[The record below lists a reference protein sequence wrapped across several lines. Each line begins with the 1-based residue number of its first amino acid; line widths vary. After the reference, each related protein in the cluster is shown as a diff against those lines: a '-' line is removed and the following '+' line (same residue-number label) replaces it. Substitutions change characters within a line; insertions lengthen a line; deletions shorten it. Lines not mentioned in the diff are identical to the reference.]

1 MKRQRHVCISI
12 LLVGLVAGARS
23 AVAEPESRPTPPNR
37 PDGPATVRLSNLGDQ
52 ESTTPERETPGIS
65 IRVSI
70 VLGNGREVTGTTEL
84 RTPETLVVRHT
95 RDGILYEKT
104 ISIRDIASIELKRW
118 EGRLV
123 AQRSEGDLYRFSVRD
138 FQIEMRDGYQMTVQG
153 NFLPFLDQVVLVN
166 ANGSVTLF
174 SYWLDLLR
182 EDGTWFTGLSGPVA
196 GTRVVCHEDVIK
208 KILFPRE

>member
-1 MKRQRHVCISI
+1 M
-12 LLVGLVAGARS
+12 
-23 AVAEPESRPTPPNR
+23 
-37 PDGPATVRLSNLGDQ
+37 
-52 ESTTPERETPGIS
+52 
-65 IRVSI
+65 
-70 VLGNGREVTGTTEL
+70 LGNGREVTGSTEL

-138 FQIEMRDGYQMTVQG
+138 YQIEMRDGFQMTVQG
-153 NFLPFLDQVVLVN
+153 NFLPFLEQVVLEN

-182 EDGTWFTGLSGPVA
+182 QDGTWFTGLSGPVA